1 MVLTSN
7 GLSLPST
14 KTSISSADMVLTS
27 NGVGLPSTIPQS
39 HQQIWYLLQMV

>member
-14 KTSISSADMVLTS
+14 NPSISSADMVLTS

-39 HQQIWYLLQMV
+39 H